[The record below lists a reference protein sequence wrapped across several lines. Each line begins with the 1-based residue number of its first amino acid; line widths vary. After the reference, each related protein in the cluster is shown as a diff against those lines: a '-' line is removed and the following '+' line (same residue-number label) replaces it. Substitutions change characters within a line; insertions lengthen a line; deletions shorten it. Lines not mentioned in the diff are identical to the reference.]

1 MLQLLLTILAI
12 TMASVMG
19 YTLITQL
26 ELQNAAQDMREN
38 SRRLDVA
45 SDALTARLGRLPN
58 IDNLLAPAPNTTFGW
73 ATLPQS
79 VSGVNST
86 VGGIRFLYCPIGYSG
101 ADDSMPGNGSLTVT
115 MGPSASYA
123 TRVRGGY
130 VTNSNLAVDSS
141 LTGQRPVAILVA
153 AGRRGSTPPRCDQV
167 RMVNGRPVVEGGLAR
182 VISDHRDGNAAIGAG
197 ESMGVEFFVTNG
209 GSGNGLS
216 PSSPTSLDAALR
228 HYVSYRPSSM
238 SITVA
243 GPVSVAGDTWAS
255 FVTASR
261 ESELRLR
268 LYGVALS
275 GGGTASITTT
285 GSSPWYLPADTSI
298 QSVSIANAR
307 LVVGDGDR
315 LRISGNVEIAPGSAS
330 NAVEVLEGGD
340 MKLSQAAVSITG
352 NVDRLIFN
360 LGSVSI
366 ESSSLVNNGS
376 VSTLVELG
384 QDSSLSMSSANVGS
398 NGARPGIAAIV
409 DQGARNIIGASSFL
423 AASGSNTCWSP
434 LTADDVGLKWS
445 ANAAGQS
452 SQVVSESNYVAPG
465 PGATL
470 EQIEQYDR
478 ELGERRRARL
488 INSSI
493 YQCV

>member
-1 MLQLLLTILAI
+1 MLQLLLTILAV

-73 ATLPQS
+73 STLPLS
-79 VSGVNST
+79 ISGVNST
-86 VGGIRFLYCPIGYSG
+86 VGGIRFLYCPIGYSS
-101 ADDSMPGNGSLTVT
+101 ADNSMPGNGALTVT
-115 MGPSASYA
+115 MGPSANYSA
-123 TRVRGGY
+123 RVRGNY
-130 VTNSNLAVDSS
+130 VTNSNLSIDAS
-141 LTGQRPVAILVA
+141 LSGQRPVAILVA
-153 AGRRGSTPPRCDQV
+153 AGRRSSAPPSCSQV
-167 RMVNGRPVVEGGLAR
+167 RIVNGRPVVEGGLAR
-182 VISDHRDGNAAIGAG
+182 VISDHRDGNASFGAG
-197 ESMGVEFFVTNG
+197 ESMGVEFFVTDG
-209 GSGNGLS
+209 GAGNGLS

-228 HYVSYRPSSM
+228 HYVTYRPASM
-238 SITVA
+238 SITIA
-243 GPVSVAGDTWAS
+243 GPVAVSGDTWAN
-255 FVTASR
+255 FVSASR

-268 LYGVALS
+268 VYGVAVS
-275 GGGTASITTT
+275 GIGNASITTT

-298 QSVSIANAR
+298 QGVSIANAR

-315 LRISGNVEIAPGSAS
+315 LRISGNVTIAPGAS
-330 NAVEVLEGGD
+330 VNAVEILEGGD
-340 MKLSQAAVSITG
+340 LKLSQAAVSIAG

-366 ESSSLVNNGS
+366 ESSSIVNNGS
-376 VSTLVELG
+376 VAALLELG
-384 QDSSLSMSSANVGS
+384 QDSSLSLNGANIGS
-398 NGARPGIAAIV
+398 NGSRPAIAAIV
-409 DQGARNIIGASSFL
+409 DQGARNIIGSSSFL
-423 AASGSNTCWSP
+423 AASGSSACWTP
-434 LTADDVGLKWS
+434 FTNDDVGLKWS
-445 ANAAGQS
+445 ANAVGQS
-452 SQVVSESNYVAPG
+452 SQVVSETNYVAPG
-465 PGATL
+465 PGATPA
-470 EQIEQYDR
+470 QIEQYDR